1 MKELTFN
8 IKDFLVGSYTA
19 SYERYNLY
27 FSEYHI
33 PAEHESEIAEV
44 KASDIKYY
52 ELADGSIHFS
62 QVRYENI
69 FIQAVE

>member
-8 IKDFLVGSYTA
+8 IKDFMVGSYNA

-27 FSEYHI
+27 FSEYQI
-33 PAEHESEIAEV
+33 PAERESEIAEV